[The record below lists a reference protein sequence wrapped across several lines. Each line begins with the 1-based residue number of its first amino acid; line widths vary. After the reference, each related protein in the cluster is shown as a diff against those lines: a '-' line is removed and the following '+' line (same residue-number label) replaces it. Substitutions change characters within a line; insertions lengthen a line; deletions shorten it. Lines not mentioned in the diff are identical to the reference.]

1 MPLSCQAGA
10 SLSDVHTRTGKT
22 TMEQEESP
30 KGKPKI
36 SASTF
41 TRLTTIKPKQ
51 KPVRTHTAAS
61 RLISPGQWQCTD
73 SVWTQ
78 TGVLSACF
86 CLSKAKAPISVDV
99 SISLRPSLPLLVDAP
114 CFIRPC
120 FVLRAWIPLTV
131 KMITVL

>member
-1 MPLSCQAGA
+1 
-10 SLSDVHTRTGKT
+10 
-22 TMEQEESP
+22 MEQEESP

-61 RLISPGQWQCTD
+61 RLISPG
-73 SVWTQ
+73 
-78 TGVLSACF
+78 SALILF
-86 CLSKAKAPISVDV
+86 GHRQGCLSKAKAPISVDV

-131 KMITVL
+131 KMIQVL